1 MAKKNNRKSG
11 KPVEE
16 VEQLTT
22 AEQFFESIK
31 PHIMTI
37 VLLVIAGTLGFIAIV
52 FLINSSL
59 SKSEGEWRALAQASS
74 MSYVS
79 GDFNALEIV
88 STEFADTKA
97 GLWAL
102 QMSADNR
109 LQNGVSQMMIDKV
122 AAQQLLE
129 KARDDFQT
137 IVDAPQANK
146 TSMLHRRSLFSLAY
160 CFETM
165 GNLAEANKNYDKLIA
180 EAGDSAFAN
189 LALQG
194 FERTADERY
203 AAIFEKFKNYEE
215 IEIGEAP
222 GPELPSRPL
231 IELPPELEA
240 PNNDFVPPADENGS
254 KEPATTIQPA
264 EEKPAEEKP
273 AEEKPAEEKPAE
285 EKPAEE
291 KPAEEKPAEEKP
303 AEEKPAEEKPAEEK
317 PAEEKPAEE
326 KPATA
331 EGGQPDAGNGKTP

>member
-240 PNNDFVPPADENGS
+240 PNNDFVPPADENGN

-303 AEEKPAEEKPAEEK
+303 AEEKA
-317 PAEEKPAEE
+317 
-326 KPATA
+326 ATT
-331 EGGQPDAGNGKTP
+331 EGGRPDAGNGKTP